1 MITTIRWKTNAR
13 LLAVLFTVAAA
24 IPVHAAA
31 AGWRAGAASVSITP
45 EHPMRMGGYG
55 GRLESFTGVA
65 LDLRAKALA
74 LEDPSGAR
82 FVLVTLDLVGV
93 LRGLREDVERQV
105 RERFVLAPEFLM
117 LNASHTHCGPEYRE
131 RLGNPLEEVRRY
143 NLLVRERIVDAIGRA
158 LADLGPA
165 TVAYAHARA
174 GFAMNRRK
182 DYTLPAGD
190 PRAKGPN
197 PRGPVDHDVPVLK
210 VERPG
215 GKLHAIAFGYACHNT
230 TLAGLQLNGDYAGF
244 AQTTLEAA
252 HPGVTTL
259 FVQGCG
265 ADQNPHPRRTM
276 VPGKEPLDLAKLH
289 GQSLALAV
297 EAALNV
303 VPTMVSGPLRAAY
316 EKVDLD
322 FTLPTRDELQR
333 RTTAGTAA
341 EKARA
346 RELLAQL
353 EQGTIVRSYDY
364 PVQVIRFGDAV
375 TLVALGSEVVV
386 DYSLRLKKE
395 IPGAGTWVAGYSND
409 YFGYMANRRVLQ
421 EGDYEGGEA
430 NRAIHPGYWAPSV
443 EERIVGKVHELRQRT
458 DAKR

>member
-1 MITTIRWKTNAR
+1 MMLADFILHVDRHLREFVDAYGLWVYA
-13 LLAVLFTVAAA
+13 LLFLVIFVETGLVVMPFLPGDSLLFVVGAL
-24 IPVHAAA
+24 
-31 AGWRAGAASVSITP
+31 AGAGLMSYPLVMALLLIAA
-45 EHPMRMGGYG
+45 
-55 GRLESFTGVA
+55 VA
-65 LDLRAKALA
+65 
-74 LEDPSGAR
+74 
-82 FVLVTLDLVGV
+82 
-93 LRGLREDVERQV
+93 
-105 RERFVLAPEFLM
+105 
-117 LNASHTHCGPEYRE
+117 
-131 RLGNPLEEVRRY
+131 GNQTNY
-143 NLLVRERIVDAIGRA
+143 AIGRA

-165 TVAYAHARA
+165 TVAYSHARA
-174 GFAMNRRK
+174 SFAMNRRK

-190 PRAKGPN
+190 PRAKAPN

-244 AQTTLEAA
+244 AQITLEAA

-346 RELLAQL
+346 RELLAH
-353 EQGTIVRSYDY
+353 RD
-364 PVQVIRFGDAV
+364 
-375 TLVALGSEVVV
+375 
-386 DYSLRLKKE
+386 
-395 IPGAGTWVAGYSND
+395 
-409 YFGYMANRRVLQ
+409 
-421 EGDYEGGEA
+421 
-430 NRAIHPGYWAPSV
+430 
-443 EERIVGKVHELRQRT
+443 
-458 DAKR
+458 